1 METRIN
7 IALHR
12 QRIIF
17 NVVALLI
24 VIAVN
29 VLANT
34 SKLNNKSTGELSDK
48 YPNLFV
54 PAGITFSVWGLI
66 YLALLGFAAYQLWLA
81 FSKGHGLELEAFV
94 SRMKGWFLLNCFGN
108 ASWLFAW
115 HYELLPLSLFFMLL
129 IVFSLIMIHRNF
141 RIAHSG
147 ASPREK
153 LFIHFPFGIYLGWI
167 SIATIA
173 NITVLMI
180 SVGWP
185 GFGFSDLTW
194 TVSMMCLGTL
204 LALFM
209 VLRFNNIYYGLVC
222 IWAFYGIMLKRD
234 GAAGPDSAV
243 VVSAGTVVI
252 AVLGLAVLLQLLRKK
267 AIV

>member
-1 METRIN
+1 METIIN
-7 IALHR
+7 IPRYR

-17 NVVALLI
+17 NVVGLLI
-24 VIAVN
+24 VLAVN
-29 VLANT
+29 VLAN
-34 SKLNNKSTGELSDK
+34 SRKLNNTSIGELSAQ

-54 PAGITFSVWGLI
+54 PADVTFSIWGLI
-66 YLALLGFAAYQLWLA
+66 YLALLGSAAYQLWLA
-81 FSKGHGLELEAFV
+81 FTKGHQLELEAFV
-94 SRMKGWFLLNCFGN
+94 RRMQGWFLLNCLGN

-115 HYELLPLSLFFMLL
+115 HYEKLPLTLVFMLMI
-129 IVFSLIMIHRNF
+129 IVSLVMIHKRF

-173 NITVLMI
+173 NVTVFLV
-180 SVGWP
+180 SVGLP
-185 GFGFSDLTW
+185 GFGLSDLTW
-194 TVSMMCLGTL
+194 TVSMMCLGTV

-209 VLRFNNIYYGLVC
+209 ILRFNNIYYGLAC
-222 IWAFYGIMLKRD
+222 IWAFYGVVLKRD
-234 GAAGPDSAV
+234 ASAGPDSEI
-243 VVSAGTVVI
+243 VVSTGTIVI